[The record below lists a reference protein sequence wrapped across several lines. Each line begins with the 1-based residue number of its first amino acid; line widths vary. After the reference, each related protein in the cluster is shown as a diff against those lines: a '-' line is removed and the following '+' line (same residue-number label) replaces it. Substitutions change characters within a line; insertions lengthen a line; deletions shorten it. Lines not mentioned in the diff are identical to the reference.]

1 MLRGAL
7 RFGLGPGLLG
17 RRLGTHRGG
26 STLGKAEGSG
36 GCRGSGVSPVS
47 SHVTFRTRGPGPRWE
62 DSGSLG
68 AGDWDGKVLEIKKK
82 IQSILPGGA
91 WSPLCDTSHL
101 PPEHSDVVIVGGGV
115 VGLSVAYWLK
125 RLEKQQGAIRV
136 LVVERDH
143 TYSQAST
150 VLSVGGIRQQFSLPE
165 NIQLSLFSVEFLRN
179 INEYLAV
186 VDDPPLDLQFN
197 PSGYLFLASEE
208 GATIMENNVKVQR
221 QEGAKVC
228 LMSPEQLRKKFPWI
242 NTEGVALASYGL
254 ENEGWFDPWC
264 LLQGLRRKVQSMGV
278 LFCHGEVTR
287 FVSSSN
293 HMETASGEKV
303 TLKRIHE
310 VHVKVDHS
318 QEYQPVE
325 CAVVVNAAGAW
336 SGRIAELA
344 GVGKGPPGTL
354 QGTKLPVE
362 PRKRYVY
369 LWHCPQGPGL
379 EAPLVADPS
388 GAYFRREGLGN
399 NYLGGCSPA
408 EEEEPDPGN
417 LEVDHDF
424 FQEKVWPHLA
434 RRVPAFEALKVRRAW
449 AGYYDY
455 NTFDQNGVVGPH
467 PLVVNMYFA
476 TGFSG
481 HGLQQAPAVGRA
493 VAEVMLEGRFQTIN
507 LSPFLFSRFYLGEK
521 AQERCII

>member
-7 RFGLGPGLLG
+7 RFRAKPGLLG
-17 RRLGTHRGG
+17 RGLNTRKGG
-26 STLGKAEGSG
+26 STL
-36 GCRGSGVSPVS
+36 
-47 SHVTFRTRGPGPRWE
+47 
-62 DSGSLG
+62 
-68 AGDWDGKVLEIKKK
+68 DWAGKVPEIKKK
-82 IQSILPGGA
+82 IQSFLPGGD
-91 WSPLCDTSHL
+91 WNPLYDTSHL
-101 PPEHSDVVIVGGGV
+101 PPERTDVVIVGGGV
-115 VGLSVAYWLK
+115 LGLSVAYWLK
-125 RLEKQQGAIRV
+125 RLEKQRGAIQV

-143 TYSQAST
+143 TD
-150 VLSVGGIRQQFSLPE
+150 
-165 NIQLSLFSVEFLRN
+165 
-179 INEYLAV
+179 YLAV
-186 VDDPPLDLQFN
+186 VDNPPLDLQFN
-197 PSGYLFLASEE
+197 PSGYLLLASEKS
-208 GATIMENNVKVQR
+208 AAMMENNVKVQR

-228 LMSPEQLRKKFPWI
+228 LMSPEQLQNKFPWI

-254 ENEGWFDPWC
+254 EGEGWFDPWC
-264 LLQGLRRKVQSMGV
+264 LLQGLQRKIQSMGV
-278 LFCHGEVTR
+278 VFCRGEVTR
-287 FVSSSN
+287 FVSSSS
-293 HMETASGEKV
+293 HMETMSGEEV

-310 VHVKVDHS
+310 VHVKMDHS
-318 QEYQPVE
+318 LEYQPVE
-325 CAVVVNAAGAW
+325 CAIVINAAGAW
-336 SGRIAELA
+336 SGQIAELA
-344 GVGKGPPGTL
+344 GIGRGPPGTL

-379 EAPLVADPS
+379 ETPLVADSS

-399 NYLGGCSPA
+399 NYLGGCSPT

-424 FQEKVWPHLA
+424 FQDKVWPHLA
-434 RRVPAFEALKVRRAW
+434 QRVPAFENLKVRSAW

-493 VAEVMLEGRFQTIN
+493 VAELVLEGHFQTIN
-507 LSPFLFSRFYLGEK
+507 LSSFLFSRFYLGEK
-521 AQERCII
+521 VKEHNIF